1 MSESLTTNRFDSHIL
16 YTLED
21 FTPDETA
28 RGNKLAVAVIQE
40 GSYIC
45 KRCGS
50 QDEDLYEEYCR

>member
-1 MSESLTTNRFDSHIL
+1 MSESLMTNRFDSHIL

-21 FTPDETA
+21 FTPEETA

-45 KRCGS
+45 KCCGR
-50 QDEDLYEEYCR
+50 QDEELYEKYCR